1 MRGTVM
7 DLSTARWHKST
18 RSSDTSNCV
27 EVAFVGHVVG
37 LRDSKNA
44 EGPMLAIPDTSF
56 TALKALVK

>member
-1 MRGTVM
+1 M

-27 EVAFVGHVVG
+27 EVAFVGQVVG

-44 EGPMLAIPDTSF
+44 DGPMLAIPDTSF